1 MELRTTHYAKH
12 CNAKNYILTATL
24 PHRGTHCLAV
34 QEDWVPGL
42 VFPGA
47 GGSGNDRARST
58 QPAYVHRTA
67 AVILIDE
74 EIAGVFWDP
83 AQRETQKIEI
93 I

>member
-1 MELRTTHYAKH
+1 MTTHYAKH
-12 CNAKNYILTATL
+12 RNAKNYILTATL

-42 VFPGA
+42 VFPCA
-47 GGSGNDRARST
+47 GGSGNERARST
-58 QPAYVHRTA
+58 QPACVGLTA

-74 EIAGVFWDP
+74 EIAVVFWDP
-83 AQRETQKIEI
+83 VQKRNTENQI